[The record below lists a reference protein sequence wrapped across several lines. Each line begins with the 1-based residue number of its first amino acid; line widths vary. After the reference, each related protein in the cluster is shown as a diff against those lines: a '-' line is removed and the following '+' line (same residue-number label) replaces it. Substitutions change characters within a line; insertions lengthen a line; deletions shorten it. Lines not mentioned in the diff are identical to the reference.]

1 MLLREKRQF
10 LVCTIILCRNTFIN
24 LTKRIIPPFI
34 RNFLRMKTIFKGTE
48 VLSYKG
54 SKLNL
59 KSIFFTLFSI
69 FCCLTSFAQ
78 EEQDSVKV
86 NQLDNVLV
94 SAVRVTT
101 KTPVSFSNLDKKDIK
116 YRNLGQDIPILMNY
130 LPSVVTT
137 SDAGNGMGYT
147 GIRVRGSDATRVNV
161 TINGIPYNDSES
173 QGTFWVNM
181 PDFASSVESLQ
192 LQRGVGTSTNGS
204 GAFGASLN
212 MLTDNYAAKANG
224 EISSSYGSFNSNKN
238 TVKFSTGLL
247 NDHFELAGRLS
258 TIKSDGYVDRASSDL
273 KSYFLQGSYVGKT
286 TLIKA
291 LVFGGTQK
299 TYQSWNGI
307 DAETLHKNRRYNSA
321 GEFTDE
327 AGNDRFYDNETDNYN
342 QDHYQLHWSE
352 SLSDKW
358 SANLAFH
365 YTKGLGYFENYKYDE
380 PVEGYG
386 AIESTKMV
394 ENDMGELV
402 PGTDLIRQKWLD
414 NDFYG
419 TTFSVKYKEE
429 KLDVIIG
436 GGWNKYEGDHYG
448 KVIWARNASQS
459 ELGDHYYDDFSAK
472 TDGNIFAK
480 ANYQFTEKLS
490 FYGDLQYRNVTYK
503 ANSWE
508 TGLVDDNFNFFNPKA
523 GLNFEINQKNTL
535 YFSYARA
542 NREPNRTDYEG
553 GNVKPEKLNDF
564 ELGWR
569 FNSEKFQLSSN
580 LYYMGY
586 KDQLILTGTLDEVGA
601 PIRSNTDK
609 SYRLGFEVD
618 ATIKLSDKFIVRPN
632 FTLSSN
638 KNVDLDVEGQNYGT
652 KNIAYS
658 PEVIAGN
665 IIVYSPLESL
675 HISLLQKFVG
685 EQYMNNIELPS
696 AKLADYFVNDLNVSY
711 EIKPKSVFKSIM
723 ITGLVNNILD
733 KKYVSNGYMWDVYPY
748 YYPQAGTN
756 FLIGLTLKF

>member
-1 MLLREKRQF
+1 
-10 LVCTIILCRNTFIN
+10 
-24 LTKRIIPPFI
+24 
-34 RNFLRMKTIFKGTE
+34 MKTFFLGTE

-54 SKLNL
+54 SESKNRTRT
-59 KSIFFTLFSI
+59 KSIFFLLSSI
-69 FCCLTSFAQ
+69 FLTQFSFAQ
-78 EEQDSVKV
+78 EQDSTKV
-86 NQLDNVLV
+86 NKLDDVLV

-101 KTPVSFSNLDKKDIK
+101 KTPVSFSNMTKKDIK

-137 SDAGNGMGYT
+137 SDAGGGIGYT

-161 TINGIPYNDSES
+161 TINGIPYNDAES

-192 LQRGVGTSTNGS
+192 LQRGVGTSTNGA

-212 MLTDNYAAKANG
+212 MLTDNYATKATG

-273 KSYFLQGSYVGKT
+273 KSYFLQGTYVGKT

-291 LVFGGTQK
+291 LVFGGTEK

-307 DAETLHKNRRYNSA
+307 DAETLNSNRTYNSA
-321 GEFTDE
+321 GKYKDE
-327 AGNDRFYDNETDNYN
+327 AGNVHFYDNETDNYN
-342 QDHYQLHWSE
+342 QNHYQLHWSE
-352 SLSDKW
+352 SVSDKW
-358 SANLAFH
+358 STNLALH
-365 YTKGLGYFENYKYDE
+365 YTKGLGYYENYKYNE
-380 PVEGYG
+380 PVAGYG
-386 AIESTKMV
+386 PIQPTKQV
-394 ENDMGELV
+394 ENDLGELV

-414 NDFYG
+414 NNFYG
-419 TTFSVKYKEE
+419 TTFSAKYVAE

-448 KVIWARNASQS
+448 KVIWARNSAQS
-459 ELGDHYYDDFSAK
+459 ELGDHYYDDFSTK

-490 FYGDLQYRNVTYK
+490 FYGDLQYRNVKYK
-503 ANSWE
+503 ANSAE
-508 TGLVDDNFNFFNPKA
+508 TGLVDDHFNFFNPKA
-523 GLNFEINQKNTL
+523 GFNYEFNQNNTL

-569 FNSEKFQLSSN
+569 FNSDKFQLTSN
-580 LYYMGY
+580 VYYMAY
-586 KDQLILTGTLDEVGA
+586 KDQLILTGRLDDVGN
-601 PIRSNTDK
+601 PIRANSEK
-609 SYRLGFEVD
+609 SYRLGLEVD
-618 ATIKLSDKFIVRPN
+618 ATIKLSEKFMLRPN

-638 KNVDLDVEGQNYGT
+638 KNVDLAVDGQVYGT
-652 KNIAYS
+652 TDIAYS
-658 PEVIAGN
+658 PSVIAGN
-665 IIVYSPLESL
+665 IVVYSPIESL
-675 HISLLQKFVG
+675 HISLLQKYVG

-711 EIKPKSVFKSIM
+711 EIKPKSIFKSIM

-733 KKYVSNGYMWDVYPY
+733 KKYVSNGAMWDIYPY
-748 YYPQAGTN
+748 YYPQAGIN
-756 FLIGLTLKF
+756 FLAGLTLKF

>member
-1 MLLREKRQF
+1 MKTYLSLQVAKSTSCKVFKRQTPVNYKSF
-10 LVCTIILCRNTFIN
+10 FFI
-24 LTKRIIPPFI
+24 
-34 RNFLRMKTIFKGTE
+34 
-48 VLSYKG
+48 
-54 SKLNL
+54 
-59 KSIFFTLFSI
+59 LFS
-69 FCCLTSFAQ
+69 SFHSLFSFSQ
-78 EEQDSVKV
+78 EQDSTRV

-101 KTPVSFSNLDKKDIK
+101 KTPVSFSNMDKKELK
-116 YRNLGQDIPILMNY
+116 FRNLGQDIPILMNY

-212 MLTDNYAAKANG
+212 MLTDNYATKASG

-258 TIKSDGYVDRASSDL
+258 AMKSDGYIDRASSDL
-273 KSYFLQGSYVGKT
+273 KSYFLQATYVGST

-307 DAETLHKNRRYNSA
+307 DAETLKEDRRYNSA
-321 GEFTDE
+321 GAYKDEF
-327 AGNDRFYDNETDNYN
+327 GNNRFYDNETDNYN

-352 SLSDKW
+352 SFSDNW
-358 SANLAFH
+358 STNLAFH
-365 YTKGLGYFENYKYDE
+365 YTKGKGYYENYKEDADMAD
-380 PVEGYG
+380 YG
-386 AIESTKMV
+386 LNQVGTETT
-394 ENDMGELV
+394 
-402 PGTDLIRQKWLD
+402 TDLIRQKWLD

-419 TTFSVKYKEE
+419 TTFSTKYKDENLE
-429 KLDVIIG
+429 VILG
-436 GGWNKYEGDHYG
+436 GGWNKYEGDHFG
-448 KVIWARNASQS
+448 KVVWARYASQS
-459 ELGDHYYDDFSAK
+459 ERGDRYYEDYSTK

-480 ANYQFTEKLS
+480 ANYQLSDQIS
-490 FYGDLQYRNVTYK
+490 FYGDLQYRNVRYT

-508 TGLVDDNFNFFNPKA
+508 TGVVDDTFNFFNPKA
-523 GLNFEINQKNTL
+523 GVNFEIDRNNTL

-569 FNSEKFQLSSN
+569 FSSDNFQLN
-580 LYYMGY
+580 TNFYYMGY
-586 KDQLILTGTLDEVGA
+586 KDQLILTGTLDDVGN
-601 PIRSNTDK
+601 PFRSNTDK
-609 SYRLGFEVD
+609 SHRLGLEVD
-618 ATIKLSDKFIVRPN
+618 ATVKLSDKFIIRPN

-652 KNIAYS
+652 TDIAYS
-658 PEVIAGN
+658 PSVIAGN
-665 IIVYSPLESL
+665 IIVYSLMENL
-675 HISLLQKFVG
+675 HVSLLQKYVG
-685 EQYMNNIELPS
+685 EQYMNNVELPA
-696 AKLADYFVNDLNVSY
+696 AKLADYFVNDLNVSF
-711 EIKPKSVFKSIM
+711 EIKPGSVFKSIL

>member
-1 MLLREKRQF
+1 
-10 LVCTIILCRNTFIN
+10 
-24 LTKRIIPPFI
+24 
-34 RNFLRMKTIFKGTE
+34 MKTYLSLKVAKSQSCKVFKSHK
-48 VLSYKG
+48 LANYK
-54 SKLNL
+54 L
-59 KSIFFTLFSI
+59 FFFFLFSI
-69 FCCLTSFAQ
+69 FYSLTSFAQ

-161 TINGIPYNDSES
+161 TINGIPYNDAES

-212 MLTDNYAAKANG
+212 MLTDNYATKANG
-224 EISSSYGSFNSNKN
+224 EISNSFGSYNSRKH

-258 TIKSDGYVDRASSDL
+258 SLKSDGYIDRASSDL

-291 LVFGGTQK
+291 LVFGGTEK

-307 DAETLHKNRRYNSA
+307 DAVTLNENRRFNSA
-321 GEFTDE
+321 GMFTDAE
-327 AGNDRFYDNETDNYN
+327 GKDRFYDNETDNYK

-352 SLSDKW
+352 SFSDKW
-358 SANLAFH
+358 STNLAFH
-365 YTKGLGYFENYKYDE
+365 YTKGKGFYENYKEDADMADYGLL
-380 PVEGYG
+380 PVD
-386 AIESTKMV
+386 AVTT
-394 ENDMGELV
+394 
-402 PGTDLIRQKWLD
+402 TDLVRQKWLD

-419 TTFSVKYKEE
+419 TTFSAKYKDE
-429 KLDVIIG
+429 KLDIILG
-436 GGWNKYEGDHYG
+436 GGWNKYEGDHFG
-448 KVIWARNASQS
+448 KVIWARYASQS
-459 ELGDHYYDDFSAK
+459 ELGDHYYDDFSTK

-480 ANYQFTEKLS
+480 ANYQLTQQLS

-553 GNVKPEKLNDF
+553 GNVTPEKLNDYEF
-564 ELGWR
+564 GWR
-569 FNSEKFQLSSN
+569 FNSDKFQLTSN
-580 LYYMGY
+580 FYYMQY
-586 KDQLILTGTLDEVGA
+586 KDQLILTGTLDDVGA
-601 PIRSNTDK
+601 PIRSNSEK

-652 KNIAYS
+652 TDIAYS
-658 PEVIAGN
+658 PSVIAGN
-665 IIVYSPLESL
+665 IIVYSPIQGL
-675 HISLLQKFVG
+675 HISLLQKLVG

-711 EIKPKSVFKSIM
+711 EIKLKSVFKSIM
-723 ITGLVNNILD
+723 VTGLVNNLFD
-733 KKYVSNGYMWDVYPY
+733 KEYVSNGAMWDIYPY
-748 YYPQAGTN
+748 YYPQAGIN
-756 FLIGLTLKF
+756 FLAGLTLKF

>member
-1 MLLREKRQF
+1 
-10 LVCTIILCRNTFIN
+10 
-24 LTKRIIPPFI
+24 
-34 RNFLRMKTIFKGTE
+34 MKTIFKGTE

-307 DAETLHKNRRYNSA
+307 DAETLNENRRYNSA
-321 GEFTDE
+321 GKFTDE

-358 SANLAFH
+358 STNLAFH
-365 YTKGLGYFENYKYDE
+365 YTIGKGFYENYKEDADMADYGLL
-380 PVEGYG
+380 PVD
-386 AIESTKMV
+386 AITT
-394 ENDMGELV
+394 
-402 PGTDLIRQKWLD
+402 TDLVRQKWLD

-429 KLDVIIG
+429 KLDVILG

-459 ELGDHYYDDFSAK
+459 ELGDHYYDDFSTK

-523 GLNFEINQKNTL
+523 GLNFEIDQKNTL

-553 GNVKPEKLNDF
+553 GNVKPEKLNDY

-580 LYYMGY
+580 FYYMGY
-586 KDQLILTGTLDEVGA
+586 KDQLILTGTLDDVGN
-601 PIRSNTDK
+601 PIRSNTDN

-618 ATIKLSDKFIVRPN
+618 ATIKLSDKFILRPN

-696 AKLADYFVNDLNVSY
+696 AKLADYFVNDLNISY
-711 EIKPKSVFKSIM
+711 EIKPRSVFKSIM

-733 KKYVSNGYMWDVYPY
+733 KKYVSNGYMWDVYSY
-748 YYPQAGTN
+748 YYPQAGIN
-756 FLIGLTLKF
+756 GLIGLTLKF

>member
-1 MLLREKRQF
+1 
-10 LVCTIILCRNTFIN
+10 
-24 LTKRIIPPFI
+24 
-34 RNFLRMKTIFKGTE
+34 MKTFFLSTK
-48 VLSYKG
+48 VLIHKG
-54 SKLNL
+54 SKIQKSSRT
-59 KSIFFTLFSI
+59 KSIFLLLFSI
-69 FCCLTSFAQ
+69 FFSQFSFAQ
-78 EEQDSVKV
+78 EQDSTKV
-86 NQLDNVLV
+86 NKLDDVLV
-94 SAVRVTT
+94 SAVRVTA

-116 YRNLGQDIPILMNY
+116 FRNLGQDIPILMNY

-137 SDAGNGMGYT
+137 SDAGGGIGYT

-161 TINGIPYNDSES
+161 TINGIPYNDAES

-204 GAFGASLN
+204 SAFGASLN
-212 MLTDNYAAKANG
+212 MLTDNYATKATG
-224 EISSSYGSFNSNKN
+224 EVSSSYGSFNSNKN

-273 KSYFLQGSYVGKT
+273 KSYFLQGTYVGKT

-291 LVFGGTQK
+291 LVFGGTEK

-307 DAETLHKNRRYNSA
+307 DAEKLNSDRTYNSA
-321 GEFTDE
+321 GKYKDE
-327 AGNDRFYDNETDNYN
+327 AGNTHFYDNETDNYKQN
-342 QDHYQLHWSE
+342 HYQLHWSE
-352 SLSDKW
+352 SFSDKW
-358 SANLAFH
+358 SSNLALH
-365 YTKGLGYFENYKYDE
+365 YTKGQGYYENFKYNE
-380 PVEGYG
+380 PVKGYG
-386 AIESTKMV
+386 AIQPTKMV
-394 ENDMGELV
+394 ENDLGELV

-429 KLDVIIG
+429 KLDVIVG
-436 GGWNKYEGDHYG
+436 GGWNKYEGAHFG
-448 KVIWARNASQS
+448 KVIWARNSSQA
-459 ELGDHYYDDFSAK
+459 LPGDHYYDDFSTK

-480 ANYQFTEKLS
+480 ANYQLTEKLS

-503 ANSWE
+503 ANGKD

-523 GLNFEINQKNTL
+523 GLNYAVNSKNTF

-569 FNSEKFQLSSN
+569 FNSEKFQLNSN
-580 LYYMGY
+580 VYYMAY
-586 KDQLILTGTLDEVGA
+586 KDQLILTGRLDDVGA
-601 PIRSNTDK
+601 PIRANTEK
-609 SYRLGFEVD
+609 SYRLGLEVD
-618 ATIKLSDKFIVRPN
+618 ATIQLSEKFILRPN

-638 KNVDLDVEGQNYGT
+638 KNIDLAVEGTHYGT
-652 KNIAYS
+652 TNIAYS
-658 PEVIAGN
+658 PSVIAGN
-665 IIVYSPLESL
+665 IIVYSPIQNL

-685 EQYMNNIELPS
+685 EQYMNNIELPA

-711 EIKPKSVFKSIM
+711 EIKPKSVFKSIL
-723 ITGLVNNILD
+723 ITGLVNNFLD
-733 KKYVSNGYMWDVYPY
+733 KKYVSNGAMWDVYPY
-748 YYPQAGTN
+748 YYPQAGIN
-756 FLIGLTLKF
+756 FLAGLTLKF

>member
-1 MLLREKRQF
+1 
-10 LVCTIILCRNTFIN
+10 
-24 LTKRIIPPFI
+24 
-34 RNFLRMKTIFKGTE
+34 MKTIFEGTK

-54 SKLNL
+54 SKVQNAART
-59 KSIFFTLFSI
+59 KSIFFILFSL
-69 FCCLTSFAQ
+69 FYSLFTFGQ
-78 EEQDSVKV
+78 EQDSTQV

-94 SAVRVTT
+94 SAVRVTA
-101 KTPVSFSNLDKKDIK
+101 KTPVTFSNMDKKEIK
-116 YRNLGQDIPILMNY
+116 FRNLGQDIPVLMNY

-137 SDAGNGMGYT
+137 SDAGGGIGYT

-161 TINGIPYNDSES
+161 TINGIPYNDAES

-212 MLTDNYAAKANG
+212 MLTDSYASKPTG
-224 EISSSYGSFNSNKN
+224 EVSGSFGSFNSQKE

-258 TIKSDGYVDRASSDL
+258 RIKSDGYVDRASSDL
-273 KSYFLQGSYVGKT
+273 KSYFLQGTYVGKT

-291 LVFGGTQK
+291 LVFGGTEK

-307 DAETLHKNRRYNSA
+307 DAATLNSDRTFNSA
-321 GEFTDE
+321 GMYTDE
-327 AGNDRFYDNETDNYN
+327 AGNVRFYDNETDNYK

-352 SLSDKW
+352 SFSDKW
-358 SANLAFH
+358 STNLALH
-365 YTKGLGYFENYKYDE
+365 YTKGQGYYENYKEDADMAEYNLN
-380 PVEGYG
+380 PVG
-386 AIESTKMV
+386 AITT
-394 ENDMGELV
+394 
-402 PGTDLIRQKWLD
+402 TDLVRQKWLD

-419 TTFSVKYKEE
+419 TTFSAKYKDE
-429 KLDVIIG
+429 KLDVILG

-448 KVIWARNASQS
+448 KVIWARYASQS
-459 ELGDHYYDDFSAK
+459 ELGDHYYDDFSTK

-490 FYGDLQYRNVTYK
+490 FYGDLQYRRVEYK
-503 ANSWE
+503 ADSPE
-508 TGLVDDNFNFFNPKA
+508 TGLVDDTFNFFNPKA
-523 GLNFEINQKNTL
+523 GLNYEINQKNTL

-569 FNSEKFQLSSN
+569 FNSEKFQLNSN
-580 LYYMGY
+580 FYYMGY
-586 KDQLILTGTLDEVGA
+586 KDQLILTGRLDDVGA
-601 PIRSNTDK
+601 PIRANTEK
-609 SYRLGFEVD
+609 SYRLGFEFD
-618 ATIKLSDKFIVRPN
+618 ATISLSEKFILRPN

-638 KNVDLDVEGQNYGT
+638 KNVDLAVEGQYYGT
-652 KNIAYS
+652 TKIAYS

-665 IIVYSPLESL
+665 IIVYSPIKSL
-675 HISLLQKFVG
+675 HISLLQKYVG
-685 EQYMNNIELPS
+685 EQYMNNIELPE

-711 EIKPKSVFKSIM
+711 EIKPKSIFKSIT

-733 KKYVSNGYMWDVYPY
+733 KKYVSNGAMWDIYPY
-748 YYPQAGTN
+748 YYPQAGIN
-756 FLIGLTLKF
+756 FLAGLTLKF